1 MSVCMWQSRI
11 YRTCSIPAERKLFSR
26 SLRSFLLPLYFI
38 LARIGSTAAAKTNRL
53 EGDEKTFREAVEA
66 RILDVYPGPTRTTKT
81 DRSMQAHR
89 NWWHTFTICS
99 NLLAPRMYV
108 PTYLRDGLPRE
119 IEQQSARRLPVVA
132 NRHPLEHHPSQ
143 RAPLLV
149 PSRLRPRPL
158 RGRRVSHHRVS
169 VPVRVAVST
178 AAAAAAPATGQ
189 RIYHGC

>member
-11 YRTCSIPAERKLFSR
+11 CRTYSIPTERKLFSR
-26 SLRSFLLPLYFI
+26 SLRSSLLPFYFI
-38 LARIGSTAAAKTNRL
+38 LARIGSTAAAKT
-53 EGDEKTFREAVEA
+53 DWRETKKYFV
-66 RILDVYPGPTRTTKT
+66 RRWKRGSLTYVYPGPTRTTKT
-81 DRSMQAHR
+81 DRSMQAR
-89 NWWHTFTICS
+89 QKGWHTFTICS
-99 NLLAPRMYV
+99 NLLALRMYV
-108 PTYLRDGLPRE
+108 PTHLRNGLPRE

-132 NRHPLEHHPSQ
+132 DRHPLEHHPSQ

-169 VPVRVAVST
+169 VPVRVAVPT

-189 RIYHGC
+189 RIYRGC